1 MNTDSAS
8 FHGPFTVDQR
18 AVLDALPD
26 GVFVTDNAG
35 NIYDANRVFCEMMEC
50 TRAEL
55 AGLHISACVD
65 AADLLERP
73 PRLEEFQRLGFIHS
87 QRLFRRKGGS
97 SFWGDF
103 RTRKLND
110 HYAITVVR
118 YMRPGSSTPSPT
130 DHQPWAS
137 A

>member
-1 MNTDSAS
+1 MSAEAAF

-35 NIYDANRVFCEMMEC
+35 NIYDVNRAFCEMMES

-65 AADLLERP
+65 AEDLRRRP
-73 PRLEEFQRLGFIHS
+73 PRMDEFQLLGSIHS

-97 SFWGDF
+97 VFWGDF
-103 RTRKLND
+103 RTRKLNES
-110 HYAITVVR
+110 YAITVVR
-118 YMRPGSSTPSPT
+118 NILLEPF
-130 DHQPWAS
+130 AS
-137 A
+137 VPNKARDEA